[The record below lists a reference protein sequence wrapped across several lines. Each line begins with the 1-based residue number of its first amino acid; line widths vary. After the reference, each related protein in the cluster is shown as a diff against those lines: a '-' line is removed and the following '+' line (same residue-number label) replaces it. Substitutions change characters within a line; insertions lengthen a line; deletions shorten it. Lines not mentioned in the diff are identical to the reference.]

1 MVKNRK
7 TVIFSF
13 VVSLLVTLALFYAD
27 TVTAAVGTMF

>member
-1 MVKNRK
+1 MVKNKK

-13 VVSLLVTLALFYAD
+13 IFSVLVTLALLYAD